1 MRNHPGAFRG
11 FFSTLAAATFLA
23 LTLSSCAVTVA
34 LPGGGSTTTP
44 IKPPTNIG
52 TGTGGG
58 ASGGGITET
67 KPEPPEPAPEEPKP
81 EEPKDDKPVEKPKE
95 EDKEDPKEEPK
106 EDPAPAASPAKWS
119 PNGKVLTG
127 YTLPDDFSGTLVLP
141 TDREYMVSAQAFQGE
156 NRIKQ
161 LVIPKNVLEIYAG
174 AFQNCSNLTSVT
186 IESTSTKLGS
196 GLFRECKKLVSV
208 YFPDGISEIPA
219 STFFGCESLQ
229 GIALPE
235 SIKKIGNSAFE
246 NCLALESIA
255 LPAHLTE
262 IGNYSFQKTGLTEIV
277 FPKQLASVG
286 INSFSQNQK
295 LKDITFSFSN
305 GTGTVN
311 LGNGAFSLCE
321 SLNTVILRGN
331 ITSLP
336 ASLFQYSE
344 INTLYIPATVDCIDM
359 TAFDYDTP
367 PKNIYFAGS
376 KPEWNALS
384 EALYWSKEA
393 TVVVKCEESAPC
405 SDSLSLLSNL
415 LSIF

>member
-23 LTLSSCAVTVA
+23 MTLSSCAVTVA

-52 TGTGGG
+52 TG
-58 ASGGGITET
+58 ASGGGTPET
-67 KPEPPEPAPEEPKP
+67 KPAPSEPTPEEPKP
-81 EEPKDDKPVEKPKE
+81 EEPKDEKPTETPKE
-95 EDKEDPKEEPK
+95 ENKEEPKEEPK
-106 EDPAPAASPAKWS
+106 ENPAPAPSPAKWN
-119 PNGKVLTG
+119 PNGKVLMG

-141 TDREYMVSAQAFQGE
+141 TDREYMISARAFQGE

-255 LPAHLTE
+255 LPTHLTE
-262 IGNYSFQKTGLTEIV
+262 IGNYSFQKTGLVEIV

-295 LKDITFSFSN
+295 LKDITFSN

-311 LGNGAFSLCE
+311 LGNGAFSHCE

-359 TAFDYDTP
+359 MAFDYDTP
-367 PKNIYFAGS
+367 PQNIYFAGS
-376 KPEWNALS
+376 QLEWNTLS
-384 EALYWSKEA
+384 EALYWSEEA
-393 TVVVKCEESAPC
+393 TVVVKCGKSAPC
-405 SDSLSLLSNL
+405 SDSLSLLSDL

>member
-11 FFSTLAAATFLA
+11 FFSTLAAASFLA

-52 TGTGGG
+52 AGTGTG
-58 ASGGGITET
+58 ASGGGAPEAP
-67 KPEPPEPAPEEPKP
+67 KPAPPEPAPEDPKP
-81 EEPKDDKPVEKPKE
+81 EEPKDDKPTETPKE
-95 EDKEDPKEEPK
+95 ESKEKPK

-255 LPAHLTE
+255 LPAHLTK

-295 LKDITFSFSN
+295 LKDITFSN
-305 GTGTVN
+305 GTVTVN
-311 LGNGAFSLCE
+311 LGNGAFSHCE

-359 TAFDYDTP
+359 MAFDCDTP

-376 KPEWNALS
+376 QSEWDALS
-384 EALYWSKEA
+384 EALYWSSDA

-405 SDSLSLLSNL
+405 SDSLSLLSDL

>member
-1 MRNHPGAFRG
+1 MRNHPGVFRD

-44 IKPPTNIG
+44 IKPPTNLG

-67 KPEPPEPAPEEPKP
+67 KPEPSEPAPEDPKP

-95 EDKEDPKEEPK
+95 ENKEDPKEEPK
-106 EDPAPAASPAKWS
+106 EDPAPAPSPAKWS
-119 PNGKVLTG
+119 TNGKVLTG

-196 GLFRECKKLVSV
+196 GPFRECKKLVSA

-295 LKDITFSFSN
+295 LKDITFSN
-305 GTGTVN
+305 GTVTVN
-311 LGNGAFSLCE
+311 LGNGAFSHCE

-336 ASLFQYSE
+336 AGLFQYSE
-344 INTLYIPATVDCIDM
+344 ISTLYIPATVDCIDM
-359 TAFDYDTP
+359 TTFDYDTP

-376 KPEWNALS
+376 ELEWDTLS

-393 TVVVKCEESAPC
+393 TVVVKCGESAPC

>member
-1 MRNHPGAFRG
+1 MRNHPGAFRV

-23 LTLSSCAVTVA
+23 MTLSSCAVTVA
-34 LPGGGSTTTP
+34 LPGGGSTAPP

-52 TGTGGG
+52 TGTGTG
-58 ASGGGITET
+58 ASGGGAPES
-67 KPEPPEPAPEEPKP
+67 KPAPPEPTPEEPKP
-81 EEPKDDKPVEKPKE
+81 EEPKDEKTTETPKE
-95 EDKEDPKEEPK
+95 ENKEKPKEEPK
-106 EDPAPAASPAKWS
+106 ENPAPAPSPAKWS
-119 PNGKVLTG
+119 PNGKVLMG

-141 TDREYMVSAQAFQGE
+141 TDREYMISARAFQGE

-161 LVIPKNVLEIYAG
+161 LFIPKNVSEIYAG
-174 AFQNCSNLTSVT
+174 AFQKCSNLTSVT

-219 STFFGCESLQ
+219 STFWGCESLQ
-229 GIALPE
+229 EIELPQ
-235 SIKKIGNSAFE
+235 SIQKIGNSAFE

-262 IGNYSFQKTGLTEIV
+262 IGNYSFQKTGLAEIV
-277 FPKQLASVG
+277 FPKQLVSVG
-286 INSFSQNQK
+286 INAFSQNQK
-295 LKDITFSFSN
+295 LKDIKFSN
-305 GTGTVN
+305 GTDTVN
-311 LGNGAFSLCE
+311 LGNGAFSHCE

-344 INTLYIPATVDCIDM
+344 INTLYLPATVDCIDM
-359 TAFDYDTP
+359 MAFDYDTP

-376 KPEWNALS
+376 KSEWDTLS
-384 EALYWSKEA
+384 EALYWSEEA
-393 TVVVKCEESAPC
+393 TVVVKYGESAPC
-405 SDSLSLLSNL
+405 SDSLSLLSDL

>member
-11 FFSTLAAATFLA
+11 FFSTLAAASFLA

-34 LPGGGSTTTP
+34 LPGGGSTTTPP

-81 EEPKDDKPVEKPKE
+81 EEPKDVEEPKE
-95 EDKEDPKEEPK
+95 ENKEKPKEEPK
-106 EDPAPAASPAKWS
+106 EDPAPAPSPAKWS
-119 PNGKVLTG
+119 TNGKVLTG
-127 YTLPDDFSGTLVLP
+127 YTLPDDFSGILLLP

-262 IGNYSFQKTGLTEIV
+262 IGNYSFQKIGLTEIV

-295 LKDITFSFSN
+295 LKDITFSN
-305 GTGTVN
+305 GTVTVN

-321 SLNTVILRGN
+321 SLNTVILQGN

-376 KPEWNALS
+376 KPEWDTVS

-405 SDSLSLLSNL
+405 SDSLFLLSDL

>member
-11 FFSTLAAATFLA
+11 FFSTLAAASFLA

-81 EEPKDDKPVEKPKE
+81 EEPKDEKPTETPKE
-95 EDKEDPKEEPK
+95 ENKEEPKEEPK
-106 EDPAPAASPAKWS
+106 EDPAPAPSPAKWS
-119 PNGKVLTG
+119 TNGKVLTG

-295 LKDITFSFSN
+295 LKDITFSN
-305 GTGTVN
+305 GTVTVN
-311 LGNGAFSLCE
+311 LGSGAFSHCE

-331 ITSLP
+331 IASLP

-344 INTLYIPATVDCIDM
+344 INTLYIPATVDYIDM
-359 TAFDYDTP
+359 TAFDCDTP

-376 KPEWNALS
+376 QSEWDALS
-384 EALYWSKEA
+384 EALYWSEDA
-393 TVVVKCEESAPC
+393 TVVVKCGESAPC

>member
-11 FFSTLAAATFLA
+11 FFSTLAAASFLA

-52 TGTGGG
+52 TGTGTG

-95 EDKEDPKEEPK
+95 ENKEEPKEEPK

-119 PNGKVLTG
+119 TNGKVLTG

-229 GIALPE
+229 GITLPE

-295 LKDITFSFSN
+295 LKDITFSN
-305 GTGTVN
+305 GTVTVN
-311 LGNGAFSLCE
+311 LGNGAFSHCE

-344 INTLYIPATVDCIDM
+344 INTLYIPATVIDISD
-359 TAFDYDTP
+359 TAFDCDTP

-376 KPEWNALS
+376 QSEWDTVS
-384 EALYWSKEA
+384 EALYWSADA

>member
-23 LTLSSCAVTVA
+23 MTLSSCAVTVA

-58 ASGGGITET
+58 ASGGGTTET
-67 KPEPPEPAPEEPKP
+67 KPAPPEPAPEEPKP
-81 EEPKDDKPVEKPKE
+81 EEPKDVEEPKEENKEKPKE
-95 EDKEDPKEEPK
+95 EPKD
-106 EDPAPAASPAKWS
+106 DPAPVASPAKWS

-127 YTLPDDFSGTLVLP
+127 YTLPDDFSGILVLP
-141 TDREYMVSAQAFQGE
+141 TDREYMISAKAFQGE

-174 AFQNCSNLTSVT
+174 AFQKCSNLTSVT

-219 STFFGCESLQ
+219 STFWGCESLQ
-229 GIALPE
+229 EIELPE
-235 SIKKIGNSAFE
+235 SIQKIGNSAFE

-262 IGNYSFQKTGLTEIV
+262 IGSYSFQKTGLAEIV
-277 FPKQLASVG
+277 FPKQLVSVG

-295 LKDITFSFSN
+295 LKDITFSN

-311 LGNGAFSLCE
+311 LGHDAFSLCE
-321 SLNTVILRGN
+321 GLNTVILQGN

-359 TAFDYDTP
+359 MAFDCDTP

-376 KPEWNALS
+376 QSEWDALS
-384 EALYWSKEA
+384 EALYWSEDA

-405 SDSLSLLSNL
+405 SDSLSLLSSL

>member
-11 FFSTLAAATFLA
+11 FFSTLAAASFLA

-52 TGTGGG
+52 AGTGGG
-58 ASGGGITET
+58 ASGGGTTET
-67 KPEPPEPAPEEPKP
+67 KPAPPEPAPEEPKP

-95 EDKEDPKEEPK
+95 ENKEEPK
-106 EDPAPAASPAKWS
+106 EDPAPVPSPAKWS
-119 PNGKVLTG
+119 TNGKVLTG

-156 NRIKQ
+156 NRIKH

-174 AFQNCSNLTSVT
+174 AFQNCSNLTSVI

-229 GIALPE
+229 GIALPK

-295 LKDITFSFSN
+295 LKDITFSN
-305 GTGTVN
+305 GTVTVN
-311 LGNGAFSLCE
+311 LGNGAFSHCE

-336 ASLFQYSE
+336 AGLFQYSE
-344 INTLYIPATVDCIDM
+344 ISTLYIPATVDCIDM
-359 TAFDYDTP
+359 MAFDCDTP

-376 KPEWNALS
+376 QSEWDALS
-384 EALYWSKEA
+384 EALYWSDDA

>member
-1 MRNHPGAFRG
+1 MRNRPGAFRG

-23 LTLSSCAVTVA
+23 MTLSSCAVTVA

-52 TGTGGG
+52 TGTGTG
-58 ASGGGITET
+58 ASGGSTTET
-67 KPEPPEPAPEEPKP
+67 KPTPSEPAPEEPKP
-81 EEPKDDKPVEKPKE
+81 EEPKDDKPVEE
-95 EDKEDPKEEPK
+95 PKEEPK
-106 EDPAPAASPAKWS
+106 EDPAPAPSPAKWS
-119 PNGKVLTG
+119 ANGKVLTG

-174 AFQNCSNLTSVT
+174 AFQNCSNLMSVI

-229 GIALPE
+229 GIALPK

-262 IGNYSFQKTGLTEIV
+262 IGNYSFQKTSLTEIV

-295 LKDITFSFSN
+295 LKDITFSN
-305 GTGTVN
+305 GTVTVN

-344 INTLYIPATVDCIDM
+344 INTLYIPATVIDISD

-376 KPEWNALS
+376 QSEWDTLS
-384 EALYWSKEA
+384 EALYWSADA

-405 SDSLSLLSNL
+405 SDSLSLLSDL